1 MKFAFVI
8 IFEYSVSLLQ
18 QLVVNLADMT
28 PLHVSVALLARNR
41 EKMMMAQYQ
50 SPRSPVA
57 AAAAVSRFH
66 SLVRP
71 RDDDDAL
78 PVSGIL

>member
-50 SPRSPVA
+50 ETPVA
-57 AAAAVSRFH
+57 AAAKT
-66 SLVRP
+66 SLLGVP
-71 RDDDDAL
+71 
-78 PVSGIL
+78 